1 MRSQELRTLVIGRSP
16 FADIVLVDASIAS
29 HHAELLVTDDGRL
42 HLTDCGG
49 GTGTWR
55 RAVATPSDSGNWISV
70 RQAFVRPDEA
80 IRLGE
85 HVCTARELL
94 KVARE
99 PMAVA
104 GSAADTRRLEDGDGG
119 GGRAVRARGRVE
131 RDPRTGEIIHRR
143 S

>member
-1 MRSQELRTLVIGRSP
+1 MRTLVIGRSP

-49 GTGTWR
+49 STGTWR
-55 RAVATPSDSGNWISV
+55 RAAETDSDSGSWIGF

-80 IRLGE
+80 LRLGD
-85 HVCTARELL
+85 HVCTGRELL
-94 KVARE
+94 KAARE
-99 PMAVA
+99 PVTLA
-104 GSAADTRRLEDGDGG
+104 GTSPESRRLEEGDAG
-119 GGRAVRARGRVE
+119 GGRRARGRVE

-143 S
+143 T